1 MVIYGNS
8 YLHEKSP
15 ENTVFPGLF
24 ESDADGTRTRNHR
37 IDSLSTDSNSTREKP
52 DNDRASESWL
62 SRRLSED
69 CDSELQN
76 WLDSCPFRLSKEQ
89 KREIITW
96 LITSL

>member
-52 DNDRASESWL
+52 NEADSVKPCLSHWL
-62 SRRLSED
+62 SEK
-69 CDSELQN
+69 CDSELLD
-76 WLDSCPFRLSKEQ
+76 WLGNCPVSIHHETRTKIL
-89 KREIITW
+89 RAILYLT
-96 LITSL
+96 

>member
-37 IDSLSTDSNSTREKP
+37 IDSLSTDSNSTREK
-52 DNDRASESWL
+52 RAIERSSESWL
-62 SRRLSED
+62 SRRLSDE
-69 CDSELQN
+69 CDLELQK
-76 WLDSCPFRLSKEQ
+76 WLDDCPVKLEGFQ
-89 KREIITW
+89 KSRIVEI
-96 LITSL
+96 LAS

>member
-37 IDSLSTDSNSTREKP
+37 IDSLSTDSNSTRGIPKEADSGKP
-52 DNDRASESWL
+52 CLSHWL
-62 SRRLSED
+62 SDE
-69 CDSELQN
+69 CDSELQR
-76 WLDSCPFRLSKEQ
+76 WLNDCPIELDELSLLKIRQ
-89 KREIITW
+89 ALRH
-96 LITSL
+96 